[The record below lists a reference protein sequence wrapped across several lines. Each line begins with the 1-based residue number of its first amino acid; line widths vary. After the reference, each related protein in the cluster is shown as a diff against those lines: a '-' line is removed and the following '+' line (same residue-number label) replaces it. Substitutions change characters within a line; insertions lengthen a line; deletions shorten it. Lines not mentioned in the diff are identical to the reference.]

1 MIDWLIYC
9 EELFY
14 RHFSCSLYFES
25 IVWLIWK
32 LSFTMELLGKN
43 YISIAES
50 DDSSKLVFV
59 YAELSFKNQQ
69 RVQDKM
75 AELHVFELTWKFE
88 IFFGIEFEWITL
100 NCLFWLKT
108 LIIYCIYKFAYIVK
122 KKPFSLIQWL
132 RWIHLIERFC

>member
-1 MIDWLIYC
+1 
-9 EELFY
+9 
-14 RHFSCSLYFES
+14 
-25 IVWLIWK
+25 
-32 LSFTMELLGKN
+32 MELLGKN

-88 IFFGIEFEWITL
+88 IFFGIEFE
-100 NCLFWLKT
+100 
-108 LIIYCIYKFAYIVK
+108 
-122 KKPFSLIQWL
+122 
-132 RWIHLIERFC
+132 